1 MVLVDVLL
9 NVVTVVMVLLV
20 ATALPVIGYAPLA
33 ELSQH
38 VRPRIRRAVPY
49 LGVLAATLL
58 VNSVTR
64 RIGPEVSWII
74 GWEITGFIYGIEGT
88 FVPQLQSLAPPW
100 LVTYF
105 SLSYVYGYVY
115 LLVFPLLAYL
125 AIDDQEPF
133 RKTVVAYTFNY
144 AIGLV
149 CYLLFI
155 AYGPRNLLPNLVD
168 PLLYVNWPRSQIL
181 TSEVNVN
188 TNVFPSL
195 HTSLSATV
203 AILAYRTRDLYPWWL
218 AASILVAVSVI
229 LSTMV
234 LGIHWATD
242 VVAGL
247 GLAWLSVRLADR
259 IEDRY
264 HEGTEPESSEATA

>member
-9 NVVTVVMVLLV
+9 NVVVVVTALLV
-20 ATALPVIGYAPLA
+20 ATAIPVIGFVRLA
-33 ELSQH
+33 ELSNH
-38 VRPRIRRAVPY
+38 VRPRLRQAAPY

-74 GWEITGFIYGIEGT
+74 GWEITGIIYGIEGT
-88 FVPQLQSLAPPW
+88 LVPTLQSLSPPW

-105 SLSYVYGYVY
+105 SLTYVYGYVY

-144 AIGLV
+144 AIGLM

-203 AILAYRTRDLYPWWL
+203 AILAYRTRDQYPRWL
-218 AASILVAVSVI
+218 AASVVVAISVI
-229 LSTMV
+229 FSTMV

-242 VVAGL
+242 VVAGTA
-247 GLAWLSVRLADR
+247 LAVASVHVAVRAVDR
-259 IEDRY
+259 
-264 HEGTEPESSEATA
+264 PA